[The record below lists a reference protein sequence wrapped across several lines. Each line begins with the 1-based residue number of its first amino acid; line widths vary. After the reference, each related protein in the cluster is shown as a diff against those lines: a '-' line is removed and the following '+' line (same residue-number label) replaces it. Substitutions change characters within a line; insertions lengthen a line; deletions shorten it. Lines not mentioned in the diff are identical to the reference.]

1 MFFMSPE
8 YMVISIIGLAFVFIP
23 QMLVMST
30 YKKFAKVKASTN
42 LTGADVAKSIL
53 QNAGIHDVKVV
64 STTGELSDHYDPTQ
78 KVVRL
83 SEDIYYGNSISSY
96 GIAAHEVGHAI
107 QDNRG
112 YLPMKIRAG
121 IFPAVQTGQML
132 GPILIMAG
140 LGLRYFMGM
149 GEFTSIIAL
158 TGIALYGSVVLFQI
172 VTLPVEFN
180 ASFRAVRA
188 LADGGYLV
196 DKKEVGQASTVLTAA
211 AFTYVAA
218 ALYAL
223 IELLYWLWVFFGSR
237 RD

>member
-1 MFFMSPE
+1 MFFYSPE
-8 YMVISIIGLAFVFIP
+8 YMFIAIIGMVIIFLP
-23 QMLVMST
+23 QMLVKST
-30 YKKFAKVKASTN
+30 YSKFARVPVRNN

-53 QNAGIHDVKVV
+53 QNAGINDVSVEPV
-64 STTGELSDHYDPTQ
+64 SGELTDHYDPT
-78 KVVRL
+78 KKAVRL
-83 SEDIYYGNSISSY
+83 SENIFYGNSISSY

-112 YLPMKIRAG
+112 YLPMKLRAG

-140 LGLRYFMGM
+140 LGLRYFAGM
-149 GEFTSIIAL
+149 GEFTTLIAL
-158 TGIALYGSVVLFQI
+158 AGIALYGSVVLFHI

-188 LADGGYLV
+188 LADSGYLV
-196 DKKEVGQASTVLTAA
+196 DNSEVDGAKKVLAA
-211 AFTYVAA
+211 AALTYVAA

-223 IELLYWLWVFFGSR
+223 IELLYWIWIFFGQR